1 MSSGAGYYVDCSSH
15 NGRPDLEAYRAAGHT
30 ELMLKATEGTGY
42 AWALM
47 QDLARKWHSFGPEY
61 RVGYYH
67 WLYGTVSGSAQFEW
81 FWRHVG
87 PVFRRGDW
95 LMTDFE
101 DVDPSR
107 WVSDARHLAVLRE
120 FDTLAGRRGPVHDYA
135 PDWYLSSLPLCRA
148 WLRGRLVVA
157 SDYSHRP
164 ALNRYGLTFAAH
176 QFTDRR
182 RVAGFLGPVD
192 YNVWLIP
199 PAGGIAGP
207 TEIGTDDEM
216 TLDDWARLQEMLNNT
231 ITSVIG
237 HVHADL
243 AGTMARVLADQPE
256 IIGLRQALRD
266 TACALAGQLDAL
278 PDGTK
283 VTSIGAAH
291 AVEMS
296 ALGRLAGQLGDLAH
310 RLDALGAAGVPPADI
325 GDAIRAAIKADIEA
339 EFASLTA
346 STTLTIGAKA

>member
-1 MSSGAGYYVDCSSH
+1 MSSGTGYYVDCSHH
-15 NGRPDLEAYRAAGHT
+15 NGLPDLDAYRAAGHT

-47 QDLARKWHSFGPEY
+47 QDLARKWHSFGPQY

-67 WLYGTVSGSAQFEW
+67 WLYGTISGSAQFEW

-87 PVFRRGDW
+87 TVFRRGDW

-120 FDTLAGRRGPVHDYA
+120 FDTLAERHGPVHDYA
-135 PDWYLSSLPLCRA
+135 PDWYLASLPLCRA

-164 ALNRYGLTFAAH
+164 ALNRYGLTFVAQ

-199 PAGGIAGP
+199 PAAGGIAGP

-216 TLDDWARLQEMLNNT
+216 TPDDWAKLQEMLNNA
-231 ITSVIG
+231 ITSTVN
-237 HVHADL
+237 HMHADL

-266 TACALAGQLDAL
+266 TACALAGQLGAL

-283 VTSIGAAH
+283 ITSIGAAH

-296 ALGRLAGQLGDLAH
+296 ALDRLAKQLGDLAG
-310 RLDALGAAGVPPADI
+310 RLDALSGSVPAADI
-325 GDAIRAAIKADIEA
+325 DAIRAAIKADIAA
-339 EFASLTA
+339 EFESLTL
-346 STTLTIGAKA
+346 TTTIGAKA